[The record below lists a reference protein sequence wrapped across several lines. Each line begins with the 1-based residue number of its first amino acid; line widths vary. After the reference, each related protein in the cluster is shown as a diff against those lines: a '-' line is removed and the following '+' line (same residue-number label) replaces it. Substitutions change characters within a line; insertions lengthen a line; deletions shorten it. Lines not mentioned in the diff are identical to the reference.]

1 MDVKMASR
9 EALEDG
15 VARGPA
21 RSLRAQNLALE
32 RCGAF
37 G

>member
-9 EALEDG
+9 EAL
-15 VARGPA
+15 AK
-21 RSLRAQNLALE
+21 SLRAQNLALE
-32 RCGAF
+32 RWSAF

>member
-9 EALEDG
+9 EALPG
-15 VARGPA
+15 A
-21 RSLRAQNLALE
+21 LRAQNLALE
-32 RCGAF
+32 RWSAF